1 MSPFL
6 WKTSTGLFR
15 GSVTWEYT
23 FPILLIA
30 AIAVAFAVL
39 IGLQWRDLKSRV
51 GSGVRWGLCLLRSGI
66 YVLILIMLLNPTLV
80 IQKVLRLLPKLAVVI
95 DTSGSMALSDSASA
109 TDANRLN
116 QAIDYLRSGSSSPL
130 DTLAQNY
137 QVKLY
142 QFDETAQPLSPQQL
156 GQLQSSG
163 QTTDISGSL
172 TALLEENRSSPPV
185 GVLLLTDGAHHAP
198 DTGMAYLRQ
207 ADIPIVAVGLGNP
220 DTYRD
225 IRVASVQAP
234 SLTFLHYPVTIQT
247 TLQVWG
253 YKGEKIP
260 VVLKRAG
267 RVVATQTVQVTSP
280 DGTQQ
285 VAFEILPE
293 DIGEFTYTVSVA
305 PRLGEALTENNA
317 KTFPLS
323 VARDKIRVLL
333 VCGSPTWNYRFLR
346 QALKQ
351 DPSVD
356 LISFVIL
363 RTPTDVVNVPESQLS
378 LIPFPTR
385 RLFTQEL
392 QNFDL
397 IIFENFSFRF
407 YFPWEYLENVRNYVR
422 EGGAFAMIGGRLAFA
437 QGYYADTPIED
448 ILPVILR
455 SGPDR
460 NDYRP
465 VTQRME
471 LTSEGMM
478 HPITRLV
485 ADPKEN
491 RRIWQELTDL
501 DALNVIAGTKPNATV
516 LGVSSGRFNT
526 QPNNHDAPA
535 PLLAVQR
542 FGKGRTLALMSDY
555 TWKWNFQMAGQ
566 MDSNQ
571 YYLQFIRQLT
581 RWLIRDPELKQV
593 RIMAD
598 ATEFPLGSEVTGTIQ
613 VLQDDYHPGTDASL
627 TVTLRTPSGLTRP
640 IQAVPTQNPGEFRY
654 RFRADDAGLASLDV
668 QAKMGQ
674 ESHEADRLLLRVYH
688 PGGEQQDAAPNH
700 ALLQDIAESTSGAFF
715 TLHDPAR
722 PSLSSLID
730 FFGGT
735 PHYKILEEHRQRLR
749 ETFYLL
755 LILLLCLATEWWW
768 RRRVGLL

>member
-1 MSPFL
+1 MSPFF
-6 WKTSTGLFR
+6 WKTSAGLFR
-15 GSVTWEYT
+15 SSIIWEYT
-23 FPILLIA
+23 LPILLIA

-51 GSGVRWGLCLLRSGI
+51 GSAVRWGLCLLRGGI
-66 YVLILIMLLNPTLV
+66 YGLILIILLNPTLV
-80 IQKVLRLLPKLAVVI
+80 IQKVLRLLPNLPVVI
-95 DTSGSMALSDSASA
+95 DTSGSMDLSDSASP
-109 TDANRLN
+109 TDVNRLN
-116 QAIDYLRSGSSSPL
+116 QAIDYLQSGSPSPL
-130 DTLAQNY
+130 DMLAQHY

-142 QFDETAQPLSPQQL
+142 QFDETAQPLSPQDL
-156 GQLQSSG
+156 DRLQGSG

-185 GVLLLTDGAHHAP
+185 GVLLLSDGAHHAP

-207 ADIPIVAVGLGNP
+207 SDIPIVAVGLGNP

-225 IRVASVQAP
+225 IRVVSVQAP

-247 TLQVWG
+247 TLQVRG
-253 YKGEKIP
+253 YPGEKIP

-267 RVVATQTVQVTSP
+267 RAVATQTVQVTHP
-280 DGTQQ
+280 DGRHQ
-285 VAFEILPE
+285 VSFEILPE

-305 PRLGEALTENNA
+305 PRLGEALTENND

-333 VCGSPTWNYRFLR
+333 VCGSPTWDYRFLR

-397 IIFENFSFRF
+397 IIFENFSFQF
-407 YFPWEYLENVRNYVR
+407 YFPWYYLENVRDYVR

-437 QGYYADTPIED
+437 QGGYAGTPIED

-455 SGPDR
+455 GDR
-460 NDYRP
+460 DDYRP

-471 LTSEGMM
+471 LTSEGRA

-491 RRIWQELTDL
+491 HRIWQELTDL
-501 DALNVIAGTKPNATV
+501 DALNVIANTKPNATV
-516 LGVSSGRFNT
+516 LGVSTGQFNT
-526 QPNNHDAPA
+526 QPNHRDAPA

-598 ATEFPLGSEVTGTIQ
+598 ATEFPLGSDVTGTIQ
-613 VLQDDYHPGTDASL
+613 VLQDDYQPGANASL
-627 TVTLRTPSGLTRP
+627 TVTLRTPSGLTQP

-654 RFRADDAGLASLDV
+654 RFRAGEVGLANLDV
-668 QAKMGQ
+668 QAKIGQ
-674 ESHEADRLLLRVYH
+674 ENQEANRLLLRVYH

-700 ALLQDIAESTSGAFF
+700 ALLQDIAESTGGAFF
-715 TLHDPAR
+715 TLNDPAR
-722 PSLSSLID
+722 PSLSSLIE

-735 PHYKILEEHRQRLR
+735 PNYQVLEEHRQRLR
-749 ETFYLL
+749 ETFYLFL
-755 LILLLCLATEWWW
+755 FLLLCLAAEWWW

>member
-6 WKTSTGLFR
+6 WKTSAGLFR
-15 GSVTWEYT
+15 SSVTWEYT

-30 AIAVAFAVL
+30 AIAVGFAVL
-39 IGLQWRDLKSRV
+39 IGLQWHDLRSRV
-51 GSGVRWGLCLLRSGI
+51 GSGVRWGLCLLRGGI
-66 YVLILIMLLNPTLV
+66 YVLILIILLNPTLV
-80 IQKVLRLLPKLAVVI
+80 IQKVLRLLPTLAVVM

-109 TDANRLN
+109 TDATRLN
-116 QAIDYLRSGSSSPL
+116 QTLDYLRSGSPSPL
-130 DTLAQNY
+130 DTLAKNY

-142 QFDETAQPLSPQQL
+142 QFDETARPLSPQAL
-156 GQLQSSG
+156 EQLQSSG
-163 QTTDISGSL
+163 QSTDISGSL

-185 GVLLLTDGAHHAP
+185 GVLLLSDGAHHAP
-198 DTGMAYLRQ
+198 DSEMAYLRQ

-267 RVVATQTVQVTSP
+267 RVVATQTVQVTNP
-280 DGTQQ
+280 DGTHQ

-397 IIFENFSFRF
+397 IIFENFSFQF
-407 YFPWEYLENVRNYVR
+407 YFPWYYLENVRNYVR

-437 QGYYADTPIED
+437 QGGYAGTPI
-448 ILPVILR
+448 
-455 SGPDR
+455 
-460 NDYRP
+460 
-465 VTQRME
+465 
-471 LTSEGMM
+471 
-478 HPITRLV
+478 
-485 ADPKEN
+485 
-491 RRIWQELTDL
+491 
-501 DALNVIAGTKPNATV
+501 
-516 LGVSSGRFNT
+516 
-526 QPNNHDAPA
+526 
-535 PLLAVQR
+535 
-542 FGKGRTLALMSDY
+542 
-555 TWKWNFQMAGQ
+555 
-566 MDSNQ
+566 
-571 YYLQFIRQLT
+571 
-581 RWLIRDPELKQV
+581 
-593 RIMAD
+593 
-598 ATEFPLGSEVTGTIQ
+598 
-613 VLQDDYHPGTDASL
+613 
-627 TVTLRTPSGLTRP
+627 
-640 IQAVPTQNPGEFRY
+640 
-654 RFRADDAGLASLDV
+654 
-668 QAKMGQ
+668 
-674 ESHEADRLLLRVYH
+674 
-688 PGGEQQDAAPNH
+688 
-700 ALLQDIAESTSGAFF
+700 
-715 TLHDPAR
+715 
-722 PSLSSLID
+722 
-730 FFGGT
+730 
-735 PHYKILEEHRQRLR
+735 
-749 ETFYLL
+749 
-755 LILLLCLATEWWW
+755 
-768 RRRVGLL
+768 

>member
-1 MSPFL
+1 MSPFF
-6 WKTSTGLFR
+6 WKTSAGLFR
-15 GSVTWEYT
+15 SSITWEYT

-30 AIAVAFAVL
+30 AIAIAFAVL
-39 IGLQWRDLKSRV
+39 IGLQWRDLRSRV
-51 GSGVRWGLCLLRSGI
+51 GSGVRWGLCLLRAGI
-66 YVLILIMLLNPTLV
+66 YVLVLIMLLNPTLV
-80 IQKVLRLLPKLAVVI
+80 IQKVLRLLPTLAVVM
-95 DTSGSMALSDSASA
+95 DTSASMGLSDNASS
-109 TDANRLN
+109 TEANRLN
-116 QAIDYLRSGSSSPL
+116 QALDYLRNGSPSPL
-130 DTLAQNY
+130 DTLAKNY
-137 QVKLY
+137 QVNLY
-142 QFDETAQPLSPQQL
+142 QFDETARPLSPQDLEQL
-156 GQLQSSG
+156 PSLG

-185 GVLLLTDGAHHAP
+185 GVLLLSDGAHHAS

-225 IRVASVQAP
+225 IRVASIQAP
-234 SLTFLHYPVTIQT
+234 SLTFLHYPVTIQA
-247 TLQVWG
+247 TLQIWG
-253 YKGEKIP
+253 YQGEQIP
-260 VVLKRAG
+260 VVLKRSG
-267 RVVATQTVQVTSP
+267 RVVATQTVQVNSP
-280 DGTQQ
+280 DGTHQ

-397 IIFENFSFRF
+397 IIFENFSFQF
-407 YFPWEYLENVRNYVR
+407 YFPWFYLENVRNYVR

-437 QGYYADTPIED
+437 QGGYAGTPIED

-455 SGPDR
+455 RDR

-471 LTSEGMM
+471 LTSEGMA

-491 RRIWQELTDL
+491 RRIWQALTDL
-501 DALNVIAGTKPNATV
+501 DALNVIANTKPDATV
-516 LGVSSGRFNT
+516 LGVSTGRFNT
-526 QPNNHDAPA
+526 QNNKNDAPT

-566 MDSNQ
+566 MNSNQ

-598 ATEFPLGSEVTGTIQ
+598 ATEFPLGSEITGTIQ
-613 VLQDDYHPGTDASL
+613 VLQDDYHPGADASL
-627 TVTLRTPSGLTRP
+627 TVTLRTPSGITRP

-654 RFRADDAGLASLDV
+654 RFRAEDTGLSSLDV
-668 QAKMGQ
+668 QATIGQ
-674 ESHEADRLLLRVYH
+674 ESHEANRLLLRVYH
-688 PGGEQQDAAPNH
+688 PGGEHQDAAPNH
-700 ALLQDIAESTSGAFF
+700 AFLQDIADRTSGAFF

-722 PSLSSLID
+722 PSLSSLIE

-735 PHYKILEEHRQRLR
+735 PNYKVLEEHRQRLR
-749 ETFYLL
+749 ETFYLFL
-755 LILLLCLATEWWW
+755 FLLLCLAAEWWW